1 MQDVINIVNQEL
13 LDAISV
19 PEETKKMF
27 FKTEAGSYGA
37 LDKFLGVT
45 VPNVRKIA
53 KKFHQINL
61 SEIKQLIASEFN
73 ETRLLAL
80 IILTHQYA
88 KGDKQ
93 KNESIYDFYLENIAQ
108 VNNWNLVD
116 ASAHLIIG
124 QHLFKRDKAILKTLA
139 KSKNLWER
147 RIAIVSTWY
156 FIRNNLLQPT
166 IEIAELLLNDTH
178 DLMHKAVGWMLR
190 EVGKKEEKILVGFLH
205 QHGNNMPRTALRYAI
220 EKFPE
225 EQRKKYL
232 TEFNKRREKGV

>member
-1 MQDVINIVNQEL
+1 MQDIIKNINQEL
-13 LDAISV
+13 LNAVSV
-19 PEETKKMF
+19 AVENQKIF
-27 FKTEAGSYGA
+27 FKTEIGTYGA
-37 LDKFLGVT
+37 HDKFLGIT

-53 KKFHQINL
+53 KKFHQVNL

-80 IILTHQYA
+80 IILTDQYA
-88 KGDKQ
+88 KG
-93 KNESIYDFYLENIAQ
+93 NEQTKEAIYNFYLENIAQ

-124 QHLFKRDKAILKTLA
+124 AHLFTQDKVILNTLA
-139 KSKNLWER
+139 KSPNLWER
-147 RIAIVSTWY
+147 RIAIVATWY
-156 FIRNNLLQPT
+156 FIKNNLLQPT
-166 IEIAELLLNDTH
+166 LEIAVLLLNDTH

-190 EVGKKEEKILVGFLH
+190 EAGKKDVKILVGFLK
-205 QHGNNMPRTALRYAI
+205 QHGNNMPRTTLRYAI

-232 TEFNKRREKGV
+232 TEFNKRR